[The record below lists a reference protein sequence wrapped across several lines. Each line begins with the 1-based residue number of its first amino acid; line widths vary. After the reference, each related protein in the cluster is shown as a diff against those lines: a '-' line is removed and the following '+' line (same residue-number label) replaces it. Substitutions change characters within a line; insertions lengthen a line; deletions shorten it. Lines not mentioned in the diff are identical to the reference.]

1 MDYSNMTL
9 MEAILKSGYPSQ
21 DISHHESDLYVFVTK
36 ETTQV
41 INDWFKQH
49 NMNQDLFVSKFK
61 DQITGRLMYDLA
73 FAFEPYWEEKRNQYK
88 DEDTWT
94 QNYKKWKSVTDELKS
109 LGVDVNVYTLF
120 RVRDLIGQLETE
132 KRCPKCGCQL
142 LLSDLKQYDYLCPEC
157 DENFDEVEVK

>member
-9 MEAILKSGYPSQ
+9 MEAILKSGYPPQ

-49 NMNQDLFVSKFK
+49 HMNQDLFVSKFK

-73 FAFEPYWEEKRNQYK
+73 FAFA
-88 DEDTWT
+88 
-94 QNYKKWKSVTDELKS
+94 
-109 LGVDVNVYTLF
+109 
-120 RVRDLIGQLETE
+120 LIGKKNATSIRTRIHGRRIIRSGNPSR
-132 KRCPKCGCQL
+132 K
-142 LLSDLKQYDYLCPEC
+142 S
-157 DENFDEVEVK
+157 